1 MDYLVMIEN
10 AINMHNLLSY
20 PCLKVIRGGGKAIS
34 KLQSTTQYFSLRQYD
49 TIVLSFFCVFLGK

>member
-20 PCLKVIRGGGKAIS
+20 PCLKVIRGGVKPSLNCNQQGDIAILDSTILSCCLFLCVLWGK
-34 KLQSTTQYFSLRQYD
+34 
-49 TIVLSFFCVFLGK
+49 